1 MHLKRIGQYKFGLF
15 KAIESVKS
23 TRNNNL
29 LVAYCFMAFALEEWE
44 ERSYAILSSIFHK
57 VH

>member
-1 MHLKRIGQYKFGLF
+1 MHLKHIGQYKFGLF

-29 LVAYCFMAFALEEWE
+29 RVAYCFMAFALEG
-44 ERSYAILSSIFHK
+44 
-57 VH
+57 